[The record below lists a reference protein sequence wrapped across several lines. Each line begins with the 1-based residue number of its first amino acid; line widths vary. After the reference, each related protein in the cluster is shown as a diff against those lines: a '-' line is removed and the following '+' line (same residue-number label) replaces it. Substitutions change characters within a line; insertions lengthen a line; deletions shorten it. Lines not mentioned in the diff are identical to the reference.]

1 SDYTEGSTD
10 PNYKAKIPEPTILR
24 MPSRLTRRYVPLRME
39 VAPRLHA
46 ESPFLI
52 TNAAIGITTEKTSQE
67 IYFHDTEVK
76 TEKVQ
81 APNSHAQSQLIIE
94 SKSNI
99 YERNNV
105 VRETEKR

>member
-1 SDYTEGSTD
+1 
-10 PNYKAKIPEPTILR
+10 
-24 MPSRLTRRYVPLRME
+24 
-39 VAPRLHA
+39 
-46 ESPFLI
+46 FLI

-105 VRETEKR
+105 VRETEKRHEIIKELQSKHEN